1 MRARETLL
9 WLFGGLFDKL
19 TRYMGACGFILYDSG
34 GGGGTTTTV
43 TSNIP
48 DWLQDPTKRM
58 VARGEALTG
67 PDAQY
72 QQYQGDRV
80 AGFTPMQQQAF
91 DSVAGMGQPGEFG
104 AAAQSLGGAQDM
116 ANAAALA
123 GGSYQPGQF
132 SAFGYNAN
140 TVDPNNPS
148 TQMQAAQMDA
158 AGPVGYSTWD
168 ANTAAQYMSP
178 YQQGVTD
185 ISKRMALQEGQIG
198 LNTLAANAAR
208 NGAFGGSR
216 FGLEEAKAY
225 NDLGQRL
232 SDIQTQGLQSAYTT
246 GMGQFNA
253 DQARR
258 QSADQFNAGNQ
269 QATNLAN
276 AQFQQ
281 QAGQM
286 NAGQGLQALLANQSA
301 TNAAAQFG
309 GQNAMTA
316 QQMAEQSRQFGND
329 AGLRGADLAARTG
342 LSAASQYADLGTRGQ
357 TSALE
362 RANALST
369 YGGQQQALD
378 QRYADTNYEDFIN
391 ARDYDRNNLQFL
403 SGLLRGNPV
412 STRQDTVVPQA
423 STASQLGGLGLAGLG
438 AYKMFSGG

>member
-1 MRARETLL
+1 MRAPGN
-9 WLFGGLFDKL
+9 FF
-19 TRYMGACGFILYDSG
+19 MAMDSG
-34 GGGGTTTTV
+34 GGGGTSTTV

-80 AGFTPMQQQAF
+80 AGFNPMQQAAF
-91 DSVAGMGQPGEFG
+91 GSVAGMGQPGEYG
-104 AAAQSLGGAQDM
+104 AAAQSLGGVQDM

-132 SAFGYNAN
+132 QAYGYDAS
-140 TVDPNNPS
+140 TIDPNDPNARFN
-148 TQMQAAQMDA
+148 AAQMQA
-158 AGPVGYSTWD
+158 AGPVGYSTFD
-168 ANTAAQYMSP
+168 TNAAQQYMSP
-178 YQQGVTD
+178 YQQSVTD
-185 ISKRMALQEGQIG
+185 ISKRLAANEGQ
-198 LNTLAANAAR
+198 LMQNQVAANAAR

-216 FGLEEAKAY
+216 FGLEQAKVY
-225 NDLGQRL
+225 NDTGQRL
-232 SDIQTQGLQSAYTT
+232 SDIQTQGSQSAFDRAQA
-246 GMGQFNA
+246 QFNA

-258 QSADQFNAGNQ
+258 SSADQFNAGNQ
-269 QATNLAN
+269 QAANLAN

-281 QAGQM
+281 QAGQY
-286 NAGQGLQALLANQSA
+286 NAGAGLQALLSNQSA
-301 TNAAAQFG
+301 ANAAAQFG

-378 QRYADTNYEDFIN
+378 QKYADTAYEDFVN

-412 STRQDTVVPQA
+412 STRQETVVPQA

>member
-72 QQYQGDRV
+72 QAYNGPRV
-80 AGFTPMQQQAF
+80 AGMTDGQNAAYQQV
-91 DSVAGMGQPGEFG
+91 SGMGTPSQYGQASNALTGAMNSANSLSAYGPGNFT
-104 AAAQSLGGAQDM
+104 
-116 ANAAALA
+116 
-123 GGSYQPGQF
+123 
-132 SAFGYNAN
+132 AFGYNAN

-148 TQMQAAQMDA
+148 TQMQAAQMGA

-276 AQFQQ
+276 AQFRQ

-301 TNAAAQFG
+301 LNAASQFG

-316 QQMAEQSRQFGND
+316 QQMAEQSRQYGND
-329 AGLRGADLAARTG
+329 ANLRAADLAARTG
-342 LSAASQYADLGTRGQ
+342 LSAASQYAGLGAQ
-357 TSALE
+357 QQSDALA
-362 RANALST
+362 RANALNT
-369 YGGQQQALD
+369 LGTQQQATNQKQL
-378 QRYADTNYEDFIN
+378 DTNYEDFIN
-391 ARDYDRNNLQFL
+391 ARDFERNNLQFL

-412 STRQDTVVPQA
+412 STSQSTIAPTA

-438 AYKMFSGG
+438 AYKMFSG